1 VKDLNNWKEEIE
13 KRKEDKENQERTRI
27 DITTLNKKVIG

>member
-13 KRKEDKENQERTRI
+13 KRKEDKENQERTII